1 MSPVHL
7 KWPGLSENGT
17 LVISVD
23 RQQFDILP
31 GPLEHNGR
39 VFKPKQETHITVF
52 GSTTGAAVL
61 NRMQGDPGIEKR
73 VIEAFEGTDW
83 SWEIT
88 PQYRLLARTAAA
100 PRSSPSTE
108 SSIVVLID
116 MAGMKCFYE
125 ALKALG
131 VLAGDLPVPP
141 PHVTLYTSHCD
152 TGIGVHSE
160 DELERLTRARLDK
173 RLRPYP

>member
-23 RQQFDILP
+23 RHRFGILP

-52 GSTTGAAVL
+52 GSTTGAAV
-61 NRMQGDPGIEKR
+61 RTSMQGDPGIENR
-73 VIEAFEGTDW
+73 VIEAFEITDW
-83 SWEIT
+83 SWKIT
-88 PQYRLLARTAAA
+88 PHYRLLTRTAAA
-100 PRSSPSTE
+100 PGSSPPTE

-116 MAGMKCFYE
+116 MKGMKSFYDE
-125 ALKALG
+125 LKALG
-131 VLAGDLPVPP
+131 VLARDLPVPP
-141 PHVTLYTSHCD
+141 PHVTLYTSNCD

-160 DELERLTRARLDK
+160 DELERLTRTCLDEK
-173 RLRPYP
+173 LRPYP

>member
-1 MSPVHL
+1 MPPVHL

-31 GPLEHNGR
+31 GPVEHSGR
-39 VFKPKQETHITVF
+39 VFRPKQETHITVF
-52 GSTTGAAVL
+52 GSATGAVVL
-61 NRMQGDPGIEKR
+61 NRMQGDPGIENR
-73 VIEAFEGTDW
+73 VIEAFERTDW
-83 SWEIT
+83 SWTIT
-88 PQYRLLARTAAA
+88 PQYRLLARTASASGA
-100 PRSSPSTE
+100 SPATE

-116 MAGMKCFYE
+116 MKGMKSFYDE
-125 ALKALG
+125 LKALG
-131 VLAGDLPVPP
+131 VLARDLPVPP

-160 DELERLTRARLDK
+160 DELERLTRTRLDK
-173 RLRPYP
+173 RLRP